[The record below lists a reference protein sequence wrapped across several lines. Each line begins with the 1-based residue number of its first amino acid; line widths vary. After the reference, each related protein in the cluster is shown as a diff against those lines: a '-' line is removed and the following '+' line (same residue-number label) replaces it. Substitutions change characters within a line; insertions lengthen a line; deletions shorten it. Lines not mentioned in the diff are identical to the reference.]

1 MILVLVLF
9 ILGGVMIMSGS
20 LLIIGII
27 WLVYHLV
34 EEASWNTNA
43 YNGKQLDIEKMFY
56 DTNVRMTLGQ
66 MSKSEFKRNYKNGNY
81 SK

>member
-1 MILVLVLF
+1 MA
-9 ILGGVMIMSGS
+9 G

-27 WLVYHLV
+27 WLIYHLV

-43 YNGKQLDIEKMFY
+43 YDGKEY
-56 DTNVRMTLGQ
+56 DVTKAFNDACVKRI
-66 MSKSEFKRNYKNGNY
+66 SKSEFKRNYKSGKY

>member
-1 MILVLVLF
+1 MA
-9 ILGGVMIMSGS
+9 GA
-20 LLIIGII
+20 LLLIGII

-43 YNGKQLDIEKMFY
+43 YDGKEY
-56 DTNVRMTLGQ
+56 DVTKAFSDACVKRI
-66 MSKSEFKRNYKNGNY
+66 SKSEFKRNYKSGKY

>member
-1 MILVLVLF
+1 MT
-9 ILGGVMIMSGS
+9 G

-27 WLVYHLV
+27 WLIYHLV

-43 YNGKQLDIEKMFY
+43 YDGKEY
-56 DTNVRMTLGQ
+56 DVTKAFNDACVKRI
-66 MSKSEFKRNYKNGNY
+66 SKSEFKRNYKSGKY

>member
-1 MILVLVLF
+1 MILVLVVF
-9 ILGGVMIMSGS
+9 VLGGVMIMSGS

-81 SK
+81 GK

>member
-1 MILVLVLF
+1 MA
-9 ILGGVMIMSGS
+9 GA

-34 EEASWNTNA
+34 EEASWNTSA
-43 YNGKQLDIEKMFY
+43 YQNKEY
-56 DTNVRMTLGQ
+56 DVTKAFDDACVKRV
-66 MSKSEFKRNYKNGNY
+66 SKSEFKKNYKRGKY

>member
-1 MILVLVLF
+1 MAGALF
-9 ILGGVMIMSGS
+9 
-20 LLIIGII
+20 IIGII

-43 YNGKQLDIEKMFY
+43 YQNKEY
-56 DTNVRMTLGQ
+56 DVTKAFNDACVKRV
-66 MSKSEFKRNYKNGNY
+66 SKSEFERNYKSGKY

>member
-1 MILVLVLF
+1 MA
-9 ILGGVMIMSGS
+9 GA
-20 LLIIGII
+20 LLIIGTI

-43 YNGKQLDIEKMFY
+43 YQNKEY
-56 DTNVRMTLGQ
+56 DVTKAFNDTCVKRV
-66 MSKSEFKRNYKNGNY
+66 SKSEFKKNYKSGKY